1 MIASRSFHQSG
12 GSEAMYSLKIIAISS
27 CVIGAVALMI
37 LVWAL
42 ASISSQISRIEEE
55 MESVERRIKKQKGAS
70 K

>member
-1 MIASRSFHQSG
+1 
-12 GSEAMYSLKIIAISS
+12 MYSLKIIAISS

-42 ASISSQISRIEEE
+42 ASISSKISRIEEE
-55 MESVERRIKKQKGAS
+55 MERVERRIKKQKGAS